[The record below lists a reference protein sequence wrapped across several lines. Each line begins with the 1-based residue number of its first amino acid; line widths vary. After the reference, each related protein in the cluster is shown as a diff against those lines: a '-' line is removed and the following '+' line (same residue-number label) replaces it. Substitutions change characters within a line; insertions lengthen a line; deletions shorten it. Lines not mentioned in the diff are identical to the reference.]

1 MRARWIVA
9 AVLILLGLVWI
20 GQGSGLIRGSSFM
33 TDDVRWAL
41 IGAVIVAV
49 GLVVGWSAF
58 RGRSWARPR
67 RSRWPRRDP
76 R

>member
-33 TDDVRWAL
+33 TDDVRWAV
-41 IGAVIVAV
+41 IGAVLVLVGIAV
-49 GLVVGWSAF
+49 GWTAF
-58 RGRSWARPR
+58 RARSSA
-67 RSRWPRRDP
+67 
-76 R
+76 

>member
-33 TDDVRWAL
+33 TDDMRWAL
-41 IGAVIVAV
+41 IGAVIVGV
-49 GLVVGWSAF
+49 GIVVGWTAL
-58 RGRSWARPR
+58 RGRS
-67 RSRWPRRDP
+67 SS
-76 R
+76 